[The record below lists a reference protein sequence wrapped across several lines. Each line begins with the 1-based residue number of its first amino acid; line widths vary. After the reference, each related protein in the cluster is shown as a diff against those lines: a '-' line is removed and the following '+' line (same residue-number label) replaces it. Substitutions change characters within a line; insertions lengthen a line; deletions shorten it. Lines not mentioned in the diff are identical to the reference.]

1 MHIETNEY
9 IITLKKNM
17 VEKNIRQEFRV
28 KKIEE
33 TKNSFIEEINL
44 NGLMS
49 KKHKKIFVCF

>member
-33 TKNSFIEEINL
+33 KKNYFIEEINL

>member
-1 MHIETNEY
+1 
-9 IITLKKNM
+9 M

-33 TKNSFIEEINL
+33 TKHSFIEEINL